1 MGEIKTKR
9 GGARAGAG
17 RPRTA
22 PDSVNICLRVP
33 TTIRDKAKILADSK
47 NKTVTQLFI
56 EMVER
61 G

>member
-1 MGEIKTKR
+1 MDEMKSKR

-22 PDSVNICLRVP
+22 HEMVNICLRVP
-33 TTIRDKAKILADSK
+33 VAIRDRAKQIADREK
-47 NKTVTQLFI
+47 KTVTQLFI